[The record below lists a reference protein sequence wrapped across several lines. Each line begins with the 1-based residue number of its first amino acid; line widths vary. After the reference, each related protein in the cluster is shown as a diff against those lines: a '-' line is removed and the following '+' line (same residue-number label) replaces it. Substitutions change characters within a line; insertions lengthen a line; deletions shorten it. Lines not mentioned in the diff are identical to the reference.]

1 MKKFLINGKGRDLLW
16 LSFATLL
23 ILSITG
29 MTTIVPV
36 DALPEEPKIFVD
48 PAEIVT
54 NTTLHP
60 ACTNFTVEVRIAN
73 VTNLAGIQFELW
85 WNSTLLSGVSM
96 EEVLFAENTPSGEE
110 SNIWRLADRVT
121 SDHIEYGYTYMNL
134 EQGTTGGYL
143 PINITDESRVLARI
157 TLHVEK
163 DPTETDGF
171 LETLLEIKNCIPGDM
186 DGELISHTTED
197 GYFKLNW
204 TDNVPPS
211 IGIPSQEPSAD
222 NVMADEEVKVSVNVT
237 DADSGVGEVTLSYTI
252 NDGTSWDNVTMSYNS
267 TTSLYE
273 GIIPGQSLDIT
284 VKYKITAYD
293 NANNSAVQDNAG
305 EYYPYLV
312 IPEFSTWLSL
322 SVTIFLITIAT
333 ILVKRKHKPH
343 RLSVAKQ
350 SPEA

>member
-1 MKKFLINGKGRDLLW
+1 MKKTVQKSMVMLLILMIV
-16 LSFATLL
+16 LSFAA
-23 ILSITG
+23 IF
-29 MTTIVPV
+29 PV
-36 DALPEEPKIFVD
+36 SADPTAKIYVD
-48 PAEIVT
+48 PASIIT
-54 NTTLHP
+54 DTTSHP
-60 ACTNFTVEVRIAN
+60 ACTNFVVDIRVAN
-73 VTNLAGIQFELW
+73 CNNLAGPSFKLSW
-85 WNSTLLSGVSM
+85 DPSLLHGVSM

>member
-1 MKKFLINGKGRDLLW
+1 MKKSLMNAKGRDLLW
-16 LSFATLL
+16 FSFATLL

-36 DALPEEPKIFVD
+36 DASPEEPKIFVD
-48 PAEIVT
+48 PPEIVT

-73 VTNLAGIQFELW
+73 VTNLAGVQFTLS
-85 WNSTLLSGVSM
+85 WNSTLLSGISM
-96 EEVLFAENTPSGEE
+96 EEVLFTENTPSGEE
-110 SNIWRLADRVT
+110 SNIWTLWDYVTADHV
-121 SDHIEYGYTYMNL
+121 EYGYTYMDL
-134 EQGTTGGYL
+134 ERGVDNGYL
-143 PINITDESRVLARI
+143 PINITDGSRVIARI
-157 TLHVEK
+157 TLHVE
-163 DPTETDGF
+163 DEPTSTEGF
-171 LETLLEIKNCIPGDM
+171 LETALEFTVIDTILGDM
-186 DGELISHTTED
+186 NGDDIPHTVGD

-204 TDNVPPS
+204 TDNIPPS

-237 DADSGVGEVTLSYTI
+237 DVDSDVHEVILSYTL
-252 NDGTSWDNVTMSYNS
+252 NNGTSWDNVTMSYNS

-322 SVTIFLITIAT
+322 FVTIFLITIAT

-343 RLSVAKQ
+343 RLSVAK
-350 SPEA
+350 